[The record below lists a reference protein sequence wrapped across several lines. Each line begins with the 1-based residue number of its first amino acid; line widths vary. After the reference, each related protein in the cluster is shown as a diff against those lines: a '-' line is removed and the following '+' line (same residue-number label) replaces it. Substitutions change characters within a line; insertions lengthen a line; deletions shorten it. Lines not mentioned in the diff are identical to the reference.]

1 MVRYAILGS
10 GSSGNSFVFDDGT
23 TSIMVDNGFSV
34 REARMRAASAGM
46 DLQRLQAV
54 MLTHAHGD
62 HDRGVAALARS
73 YRVPLYLHESLDPSR
88 YMRSKGPECRSYST
102 SEPFVISGFRV
113 MGFPTYHDVSGS
125 CGFSIVVSGVHFVIM
140 TDTGIISESMAELA
154 SQADVLF
161 LEANYETD
169 MLLHGPYP
177 YHLKRRIHS
186 EHGHLSN
193 NDAIALI
200 QALSESDKP
209 DTIYLCHLSGT
220 NNSVENVRA
229 GLRRA
234 GIQRTKEIIVC
245 EKGRGYAASFGSCE
259 DGL

>member
-10 GSSGNSFVFDDGT
+10 GSSGNSFVFDDGN

-34 REARMRAASAGM
+34 REARSRAESAGF

-73 YRVPLYLHESLDPSR
+73 YRIPLYLHASLDPTR
-88 YMRSKGPECRSYST
+88 YTKTKGPECRSFSIA
-102 SEPFVISGFRV
+102 EPFEISGFRV
-113 MGFPTYHDVSGS
+113 MGFPTNHDVTGS
-125 CGFSIVVSGVHFVIM
+125 CGFSIHVSGVHFVIM
-140 TDTGIISESMAELA
+140 TDTGSISESMAVLA

-169 MLLHGPYP
+169 MLLQGPYP

-193 NDAIALI
+193 NDAIALVR
-200 QALSESDKP
+200 ALSESDKP

-220 NNSVENVRA
+220 NNTVETVRS
-229 GLRRA
+229 GLCRA
-234 GIQRTKEIIVC
+234 GIERTREIIIC

-259 DGL
+259 DDR